1 MSSPTFAGACKR
13 RVKGLWPRLDK
24 VKSNTSSESELD
36 ELLHSCTSAE
46 AREDV
51 VALTWSL
58 SLEAKSLLPVC

>member
-1 MSSPTFAGACKR
+1 M
-13 RVKGLWPRLDK
+13 WPRLDK

-36 ELLHSCTSAE
+36 ELLHSCTSDEAHELLHSCTSAE